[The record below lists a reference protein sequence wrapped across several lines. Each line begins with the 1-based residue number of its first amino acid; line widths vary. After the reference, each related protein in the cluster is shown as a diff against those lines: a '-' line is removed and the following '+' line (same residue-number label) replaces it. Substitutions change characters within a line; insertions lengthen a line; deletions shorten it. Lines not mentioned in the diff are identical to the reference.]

1 MKILFLHRNFPG
13 QFKYLAMELAQ
24 DLNNEVCFITNN
36 NTTRTTARIR
46 KIIYKL
52 KRKVPKDCHRYLRFY
67 EDAIIHGQAVAE
79 VLIQMKTQGY
89 KPDIIY
95 GHTWGCTLFVK
106 DIFPDVPLVCY
117 FEWFY
122 NPEGADVGFNGE
134 YVGVDTRAKL
144 QCKNSHLLLDLLNC
158 DFGISPTEW
167 QKSQFPKEFQNKIKV
182 LHEGI
187 DTNICCPKDNAIFEF
202 NGKRFTKE
210 DEILTYAT
218 RGMEEYR
225 GFPEFMKTVEQ
236 LQKIRLNMQVIIGG
250 EDRVCYGCHLKNDT
264 FKQKMLRE
272 LDLDLSR
279 IHFVGNLPYAEYIK
293 LLQVSRCHVYLTYP
307 FVLSWSLLE
316 AMSVGCCIVAS
327 DTAPVKELIQDSFNG
342 ILTDFYNID
351 LLTQKI
357 NSVLEEPE
365 KYSNIRIS
373 ARETINEKF
382 ELKKLLNKQ
391 IAFLNNCKIIQT

>member
-1 MKILFLHRNFPG
+1 M
-13 QFKYLAMELAQ
+13 
-24 DLNNEVCFITNN
+24 
-36 NTTRTTARIR
+36 
-46 KIIYKL
+46 
-52 KRKVPKDCHRYLRFY
+52 
-67 EDAIIHGQAVAE
+67 
-79 VLIQMKTQGY
+79 
-89 KPDIIY
+89 
-95 GHTWGCTLFVK
+95 
-106 DIFPDVPLVCY
+106 
-117 FEWFY
+117 
-122 NPEGADVGFNGE
+122 
-134 YVGVDTRAKL
+134 
-144 QCKNSHLLLDLLNC
+144 
-158 DFGISPTEW
+158 
-167 QKSQFPKEFQNKIKV
+167 
-182 LHEGI
+182 
-187 DTNICCPKDNAIFEF
+187 
-202 NGKRFTKE
+202 
-210 DEILTYAT
+210 TYAT

-236 LQKIRLNMQVIIGG
+236 LQKIRPNMQVIIGG

-316 AMSVGCCIVAS
+316 AMATGCCIVAS

-373 ARETINEKF
+373 ARETIKEKY
-382 ELKKLLNKQ
+382 ELQKLLNEQ
-391 IAFLNNCKIIQT
+391 IDFLNSCKIRV

>member
-24 DLNNEVCFITNN
+24 DVNNEVCFITNN

-46 KIIYKL
+46 KIVYKL

-122 NPEGADVGFNGE
+122 NPEGADVGFNEE

-187 DTNICCPKDNAIFEF
+187 DTNICCPKDNTIFEF
-202 NGKRFTKE
+202 KGKRFTKE

-236 LQKIRLNMQVIIGG
+236 LQKIRPNMQVIIGG

-316 AMSVGCCIVAS
+316 AMATGCCIVAS
-327 DTAPVKELIQDSFNG
+327 DTAPVKEVIQDSFNG
-342 ILTDFYNID
+342 ILTDFYDID

-373 ARETINEKF
+373 ARETIKEKY
-382 ELKKLLNKQ
+382 ELQKLLKEQ
-391 IAFLNNCKIIQT
+391 IDFFNSCKIRV